1 MIDVLVTAARSA
13 GERLLALQR
22 HPLTHVSE
30 KGAQG
35 FATEADLAA
44 QEIITRALRTAYPEI
59 PIVAEEQA
67 EHAVPEGPFFTVDPL
82 DGTAVYARGE
92 SDAYGVALCYLDEAP
107 KIAVLYQPARDVL
120 VIAEREQGCTRNGE
134 VVSWK
139 DRDGSPD
146 VPFGYEAPE
155 AQAALVARA
164 LALLD
169 DGREPARLKTSVG
182 DAMAMLE
189 GKIRAIVNVHPG
201 TAIWDLAPFA
211 LAVEEAGGAAA
222 TLDGSSLHWDEI
234 FMKAILAADHAT
246 LHALVKAVSETV
258 FGARS

>member
-13 GERLLALQR
+13 GERLLALQNR
-22 HPLTHVSE
+22 PLARVSD
-30 KGAQG
+30 KGVRG

-44 QEIITRALRTAYPEI
+44 QEIILQALRAAYPAI

-67 EHAVPEGPFFTVDPL
+67 EHALPDGPFFTVDPL

-92 SDAYGVALCYLDEAP
+92 SDAYGVALCYLDQVP
-107 KIAVLYQPARDVL
+107 TIAVLYQPARDVL
-120 VIAEREQGCTRNGE
+120 VIAERERGCTRNGE

-139 DRDGSPD
+139 DRDQAPE

-155 AQAALVARA
+155 ERAAGVART

-182 DAMAMLE
+182 DATAMIE
-189 GKIRAIVNVHPG
+189 SRIRAIVNVHPG

-211 LAVEEAGGAAA
+211 LALEEAGGVAAA
-222 TLDGSSLHWDEI
+222 LDGSPLAWNAI
-234 FMKAILAADHAT
+234 YITGILARDRAT
-246 LHALVKAVSETV
+246 LNRIANAV
-258 FGARS
+258 R